1 MDVKQWLS
9 DLRQRAR
16 QVKFPKPRKTNV
28 EVKPRKISQKAANR
42 ILMGFVVGIVGLSV
56 LTIVSNAIRTM
67 GTKPIIQQVQE
78 KNPRIYSNQISL
90 FMTDFLNLY
99 FSENNAENRLALMK
113 FYAVGLDEK
122 SGEMANADSRLT
134 NATLFEVTEN
144 LATYRV
150 EYERSEEH
158 TSELQSPG

>member
-9 DLRQRAR
+9 DLRQRVR

-78 KNPRIYSNQISL
+78 KNPRIYSN
-90 FMTDFLNLY
+90 
-99 FSENNAENRLALMK
+99 
-113 FYAVGLDEK
+113 
-122 SGEMANADSRLT
+122 
-134 NATLFEVTEN
+134 
-144 LATYRV
+144 
-150 EYERSEEH
+150 
-158 TSELQSPG
+158 